1 MHSSSSTVS
10 TSSFSHL
17 GLCEPILRSLIAE
30 GYTTPTPIQA
40 QAIGPI
46 LEGRDVL
53 GCAQTGTGKTAAFA
67 LPILDRLGAGPASS
81 GGSGSRH
88 IRALVLSPTRELSAQ
103 IDESFRT
110 YGRHLPLKSTVIY
123 GGVSQHRQEQALR
136 GGVDVLVATPGRLL
150 DLVNQGIVD
159 LRHVQTFVLDEG
171 DQMLDMGFI
180 HDIRRIITRLPAQR
194 QNLLFSATMPAEIRR
209 LAGTILREPVSVQVT
224 PVASTLAAIEQTVY
238 FVEKRNK
245 PQLLTHF
252 LSNTGTGRALVFTR
266 TKHGADKVARHLERS
281 GIPSRAIHGGK
292 NQGARHRAIAAF
304 KSDEPPVLV
313 ATDIAARGL
322 DIDGVSHVVNYD
334 VPNVPETYVH
344 RIGRTGRAGAS
355 GAAVSFCDAEE
366 REYIREIE
374 RLTRRRIAVVEDHP
388 QYIVARP
395 AAHEGGPRPH
405 APAAAAHHHH
415 HRPVHGRQPVHAH
428 AHAHAHAHG
437 ARNHD
442 DRRAGQRPHSAPSAG
457 ATATASGSQNRFRG
471 HKRRRRFGGQPGA
484 AAAGRVLL
492 SSNLARQAP

>member
-1 MHSSSSTVS
+1 
-10 TSSFSHL
+10 L
-17 GLCEPILRSLIAE
+17 GLCEPILRSLAAE
-30 GYTTPTPIQA
+30 GYSTPTPIQA
-40 QAIGPI
+40 KAIGPI
-46 LEGRDVL
+46 LEGRDVV

-67 LPILDRLGAGPASS
+67 LPILQRLGAKAA
-81 GGSGSRH
+81 SGSRP
-88 IRALVLSPTRELSAQ
+88 IRALILSPTRELSAQ

-136 GGVDVLVATPGRLL
+136 GGVDILVATPGRLL
-150 DLVNQGIVD
+150 DLMNQGIVD

-209 LAGTILREPVSVQVT
+209 LAHTILRDPVAVQVT
-224 PVASTLAAIEQTVY
+224 PVASTLEATEQSVY

-252 LSNTGTGRALVFTR
+252 LNNTGTGRVLVFTR

-281 GIPSRAIHGGK
+281 GIPSRAIHGNK
-292 NQGARHRAIAAF
+292 NQGARNRAIAAF

-322 DIDGVSHVVNYD
+322 DIDAVSHVVNYD

-366 REYIREIE
+366 REYLREIE

-388 QYIVARP
+388 EYVVVP
-395 AAHEGGPRPH
+395 AAVREGGERRH
-405 APAAAAHHHH
+405 ASGAAHHH
-415 HRPVHGRQPVHAH
+415 RPAHGRQAVHAH
-428 AHAHAHAHG
+428 AHAHA
-437 ARNHD
+437 ARTHD
-442 DRRAGQRPHSAPSAG
+442 DRHAGQRAHSAPGAG
-457 ATATASGSQNRFRG
+457 ASATASGSQNRFHG
-471 HKRRRRFGGQPGA
+471 HKRRRRLGGHP
-484 AAAGRVLL
+484 AAGR
-492 SSNLARQAP
+492 RMR

>member
-1 MHSSSSTVS
+1 MHFSSIVS
-10 TSSFSHL
+10 ASSFSDL
-17 GLCEPILRSLIAE
+17 GLCEPILRSLSAE

-67 LPILDRLGAGPASS
+67 LPILHRLGAGPA
-81 GGSGSRH
+81 GGGGGGGRH

-110 YGRHLPLKSTVIY
+110 YGRHLPLRSTVIY
-123 GGVSQHRQEQALR
+123 GGVSQHRQERALR

-150 DLVNQGIVD
+150 DLMNQGIVD

-180 HDIRRIITRLPAQR
+180 HDIRRIIPRLPAQR
-194 QNLLFSATMPAEIRR
+194 QNLLFSATMPVEIRR

-224 PVASTLAAIEQTVY
+224 PVSSTIETVEQSVY

-252 LSNTGTGRALVFTR
+252 LNNTGTGRVLVFTR

-281 GIPSRAIHGGK
+281 GIPSCAIHGGK
-292 NQGARHRAIAAF
+292 NQNARNRAIAAF

-366 REYIREIE
+366 REYVREIE
-374 RLTRRRIAVVEDHP
+374 RLTRQRIAVVADQPE
-388 QYIVARP
+388 YVGVVAR
-395 AAHEGGPRPH
+395 AGVHEGGRH
-405 APAAAAHHHH
+405 DAAAVHH
-415 HRPVHGRQPVHAH
+415 HRPARGRPLAHSHAH
-428 AHAHAHAHG
+428 SHG
-437 ARNHD
+437 ARHHD
-442 DRRAGQRPHSAPSAG
+442 QCHDRHAGQRPQWAPGAG
-457 ATATASGSQNRFRG
+457 ATDTASGSQNRFRG
-471 HKRRRRFGGQPGA
+471 HKRRRRFGGHP
-484 AAAGRVLL
+484 AAGR
-492 SSNLARQAP
+492 RMR